1 MKKEDFEKAWRETW
15 PDKTIHLHNNN
26 AMIFAD
32 EYSFLDGDKVRF
44 RSYGEITAECD
55 LRDIKEVKG

>member
-1 MKKEDFEKAWRETW
+1 MDKEKFEKAWRETW

-44 RSYGEITAECD
+44 KLFDYLVCICELSS
-55 LRDIKEVKG
+55 IKEVR